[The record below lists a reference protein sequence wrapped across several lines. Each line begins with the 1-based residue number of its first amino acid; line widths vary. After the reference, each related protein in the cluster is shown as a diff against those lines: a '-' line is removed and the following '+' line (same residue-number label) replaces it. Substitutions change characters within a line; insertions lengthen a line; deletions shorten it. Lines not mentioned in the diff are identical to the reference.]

1 MTSGPSFTEN
11 STLLVHELTLPVR
24 HLQAVLLRQ
33 NKIDSLEFTP
43 GTCADP
49 AYTWSGFLGN
59 RMRVCVSAHQLRKQT
74 NLASR
79 ISSSSQQSGRKWGSA
94 CPSKKKKKRLKDFA
108 NLWLQ
113 GEGWG
118 EGIVREFGMDMY
130 TLLYLKWVTFRDLL
144 CSTWNCAQCFLAAWM
159 GGKFERG
166 WIRVYVWPS
175 PFTVHLKLSQHC

>member
-113 GEGWG
+113 GEG
-118 EGIVREFGMDMY
+118 
-130 TLLYLKWVTFRDLL
+130 
-144 CSTWNCAQCFLAAWM
+144 
-159 GGKFERG
+159 
-166 WIRVYVWPS
+166 
-175 PFTVHLKLSQHC
+175 